1 MHRVE
6 ANGSGYTCMY
16 GAVPLRT
23 GTDDVDY
30 CYYCSVIIRL
40 IAP

>member
-16 GAVPLRT
+16 GAVSLRT
-23 GTDDVDY
+23 GTDDVATAAF
-30 CYYCSVIIRL
+30 V
-40 IAP
+40 A